1 MEGKCEAHNCKE
13 KVGGTEEHAGEVE
26 STAVFQEKKVRE
38 RLIEL
43 AKSQE
48 G

>member
-1 MEGKCEAHNCKE
+1 MYGEHGE
-13 KVGGTEEHAGEVE
+13 KVHSE
-26 STAVFQEKKVRE
+26 AVFQKKKARE

>member
-1 MEGKCEAHNCKE
+1 MEG
-13 KVGGTEEHAGEVE
+13 EHAGKVE
-26 STAVFQEKKVRE
+26 SGAVCQEKKARE

-43 AKSQE
+43 AKSQA